1 MAQSKEEHTQL
12 ANAFAWGTPP
22 VTSAPLMAVLA
33 EMQSTLLESMATAQK
48 EWSDF
53 VHRRVK
59 EDVAASRQLM
69 SCGSLAEMHHVYS
82 QYLATAFQ
90 QYQQQS
96 EKVIQAGRS
105 MARHLAS
112 TSESTAKEVP
122 RARH

>member
-1 MAQSKEEHTQL
+1 MPQSKEEHTQL
-12 ANAFAWGTPP
+12 ANAFAWGLPP
-22 VTSAPLMAVLA
+22 VPSAPLVAILA

-53 VHRRVK
+53 MHRRVK

-82 QYLATAFQ
+82 QYLATVFQ

-105 MARHLAS
+105 MAQHLAS
-112 TSESTAKEVP
+112 TSGPTAKEAP
-122 RARH
+122 RAQY